1 MGRKFDI
8 RKVAGK
14 KLAAQQELDVAP
26 TLILVV
32 DQNLVIQE
40 LNDTARVFLGP
51 EHKNALQKRNGEA
64 FQCTHNAES
73 PAGCGHG
80 RFCQVCPIRDAV
92 AQACQEQ
99 RVVRRRTK
107 AVMGS
112 ATKSRDVHL
121 LITATPLPSQG
132 SARFLV
138 VMEDISALM
147 ALQNPIPVCASCKR
161 VRDDANYWEKV
172 DVHFRQHFDVEISAG
187 VCPDCQKEFYGPLA
201 KTIALRG

>member
-8 RKVAGK
+8 RKAVVK
-14 KLAAQQELDVAP
+14 KPAAQRELDVAP
-26 TLILVV
+26 ALILVV

-40 LNDTARVFLGP
+40 LNDAARVFLGP

-64 FQCTHNAES
+64 FQCMHHADS
-73 PAGCGHG
+73 PGGCGHA
-80 RFCQVCPIRDAV
+80 RFCQICPIRDAV
-92 AQACQEQ
+92 MQACREQ

-107 AVMGS
+107 AVLES
-112 ATKSRDVHL
+112 AAKNRELHL
-121 LITATPLPSQG
+121 LVTATPLPSQG
-132 SARFLV
+132 AGRFLV
-138 VMEDISALM
+138 VLEDISALM

-161 VRDDANYWEKV
+161 VRDDAHYWEQV

-201 KTIALRG
+201 RTIALRG